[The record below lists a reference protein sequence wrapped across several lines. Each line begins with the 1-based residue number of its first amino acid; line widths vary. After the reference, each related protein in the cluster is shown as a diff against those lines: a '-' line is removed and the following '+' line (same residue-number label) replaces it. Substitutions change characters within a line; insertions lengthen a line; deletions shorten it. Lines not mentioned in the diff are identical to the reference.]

1 MIDRMTLV
9 SDPRR
14 LTIKQAVTETQSSES
29 TIKRRLLGGAFPDAR
44 QDTDGRWLI
53 PVTDLVA
60 AGLRPGKRAKPDPL
74 PTQVTQLENLHAENV
89 DLRTRLA
96 VAEAVA
102 GERERI
108 IGVQERMLRML
119 EAGQAV
125 PAVESPYLDPV
136 PAIQGQPRAKQSPGA
151 IDKRRWLWRWRRVV
165 RLHQDATS
173 SL

>member
-1 MIDRMTLV
+1 MIDCMTSV

-74 PTQVTQLENLHAENV
+74 PTQLIQLENLHAENA

-96 VAEAVA
+96 VAEAVS

-119 EAGQAV
+119 EAGQ
-125 PAVESPYLDPV
+125 PV
-136 PAIQGQPRAKQSPGA
+136 PAAEPASAAPVPLAQLQPQAEQVPRAPEG
-151 IDKRRWLWRWRRVV
+151 RGWLRRWRRM
-165 RLHQDATS
+165 A
-173 SL
+173 

>member
-1 MIDRMTLV
+1 MIDCMTPV

-74 PTQVTQLENLHAENV
+74 PTQLIQLENLHAENA
-89 DLRTRLA
+89 DLRSRLA
-96 VAEAVA
+96 VAEAVS

-119 EAGQAV
+119 EAGRTVSAAE
-125 PAVESPYLDPV
+125 PASAAPV
-136 PAIQGQPRAKQSPGA
+136 PVAQRQPQAEQPPRATEG
-151 IDKRRWLWRWRRVV
+151 RGWLRWWRRM
-165 RLHQDATS
+165 A
-173 SL
+173 

>member
-1 MIDRMTLV
+1 MIDPMAPV

-14 LTIKQAVTETQSSES
+14 LTIKQAVIETQSSES

-74 PTQVTQLENLHAENV
+74 PTQLIQLENLHAENV
-89 DLRTRLA
+89 ELRTRLA

-102 GERERI
+102 GERDRV

-119 EAGQAV
+119 EAGQ
-125 PAVESPYLDPV
+125 PV
-136 PAIQGQPRAKQSPGA
+136 PAAEPTSAAPVPLAQLQPQSEQPPRATDG
-151 IDKRRWLWRWRRVV
+151 RGWLRRWRRM
-165 RLHQDATS
+165 A
-173 SL
+173 

>member
-1 MIDRMTLV
+1 
-9 SDPRR
+9 
-14 LTIKQAVTETQSSES
+14 
-29 TIKRRLLGGAFPDAR
+29 LLGGAFPDAR

-74 PTQVTQLENLHAENV
+74 PTQLTQLENLHAENV

-119 EAGQAV
+119 EAGQPV
-125 PAVESPYLDPV
+125 PAVEPPYLDTV
-136 PAIQGQPRAKQSPGA
+136 PAIQGRAEQSPGV
-151 IDKRRWLWRWRRVV
+151 IDKRRWLRRWRRVV
-165 RLHQDATS
+165 RLHQDATA

>member
-1 MIDRMTLV
+1 MPSP
-9 SDPRR
+9 SDSRQ

-29 TIKRRLLGGAFPDAR
+29 TIKRRLLGGAFPHAG

-74 PTQVTQLENLHAENV
+74 PTQLIQLENLHAENAE
-89 DLRTRLA
+89 LRTRLA

-108 IGVQERMLRML
+108 IAVQEQMLCML
-119 EAGQAV
+119 EAGQSV
-125 PAVESPYLDPV
+125 PAAERASTAPV
-136 PAIQGQPRAKQSPGA
+136 PIAQRQPQAEQPPRATEG
-151 IDKRRWLWRWRRVV
+151 RGWLRRWRRM
-165 RLHQDATS
+165 A
-173 SL
+173 

>member
-1 MIDRMTLV
+1 MAPV

-14 LTIKQAVTETQSSES
+14 LTIKQAVIETQSSES
-29 TIKRRLLGGAFPDAR
+29 TIKRRLLGGAFPDAG

-74 PTQVTQLENLHAENV
+74 PTQLTQLENLHAENV

-119 EAGQAV
+119 EAGRTL
-125 PAVESPYLDPV
+125 PAAEPASAAPV
-136 PAIQGQPRAKQSPGA
+136 PVAQLQPQAGQSPRAADG
-151 IDKRRWLWRWRRVV
+151 RGRLRRWRRVV

>member
-1 MIDRMTLV
+1 MPSP
-9 SDPRR
+9 SDSRQ

-29 TIKRRLLGGAFPDAR
+29 TIKRRLLGGAFPHAG

-74 PTQVTQLENLHAENV
+74 PTQLIQLENLHAENAE
-89 DLRTRLA
+89 LRTRLA

-108 IGVQERMLRML
+108 IAVQERMLCML
-119 EAGQAV
+119 EAGQ
-125 PAVESPYLDPV
+125 PV
-136 PAIQGQPRAKQSPGA
+136 PAAEPAFTAPVPIAQRQPQAEQPPRATEG
-151 IDKRRWLWRWRRVV
+151 RGWLRRWRRM
-165 RLHQDATS
+165 A
-173 SL
+173 

>member
-1 MIDRMTLV
+1 MIDPMASV

-14 LTIKQAVTETQSSES
+14 LTIKQAVIETQSSES
-29 TIKRRLLGGAFPDAR
+29 TIKRRLLGGAFPHAG

-74 PTQVTQLENLHAENV
+74 PTQLIQLENLHAENA

-102 GERERI
+102 GERDRI

-119 EAGQAV
+119 ETG
-125 PAVESPYLDPV
+125 PV
-136 PAIQGQPRAKQSPGA
+136 PAAEPASAAPIPPVAQLQPQAEQPPRATEG
-151 IDKRRWLWRWRRVV
+151 RGWLRRWRRM
-165 RLHQDATS
+165 A
-173 SL
+173 

>member
-1 MIDRMTLV
+1 MTSV

-29 TIKRRLLGGAFPDAR
+29 TIKRRLLGGAFPHAG

-53 PVTDLVA
+53 PVTDLVT

-74 PTQVTQLENLHAENV
+74 PTQLIQLENLHAENA

-96 VAEAVA
+96 VAEAVS

-119 EAGQAV
+119 EAGRTE
-125 PAVESPYLDPV
+125 PAPV
-136 PAIQGQPRAKQSPGA
+136 DAAPVVRLEPHAEQPPPATSGPG
-151 IDKRRWLWRWRRVV
+151 WLRRWRRAA
-165 RLHQDATS
+165 H
-173 SL
+173 

>member
-1 MIDRMTLV
+1 MIDCMTPV

-74 PTQVTQLENLHAENV
+74 PTQLIQLENLHAENA

-96 VAEAVA
+96 VAEAVS

-119 EAGQAV
+119 EAAAE
-125 PAVESPYLDPV
+125 PASAAPV
-136 PAIQGQPRAKQSPGA
+136 PIAQLQPQAGQPPRAADG
-151 IDKRRWLWRWRRVV
+151 RGWLRRWRRM
-165 RLHQDATS
+165 A
-173 SL
+173 

>member
-1 MIDRMTLV
+1 MIDCMTPV

-74 PTQVTQLENLHAENV
+74 PTQLIQLENLHAENA

-96 VAEAVA
+96 VAEAVS

-119 EAGQAV
+119 EAGRTVSAAE
-125 PAVESPYLDPV
+125 PASAAPV
-136 PAIQGQPRAKQSPGA
+136 PVAQLQPQAEQPPRATEG
-151 IDKRRWLWRWRRVV
+151 RGWLRRWRRM
-165 RLHQDATS
+165 A
-173 SL
+173 

>member
-1 MIDRMTLV
+1 MIDCMTPV

-74 PTQVTQLENLHAENV
+74 PTQLIQLENLHAENA

-96 VAEAVA
+96 VAEAVS

-119 EAGQAV
+119 EAAAE
-125 PAVESPYLDPV
+125 PASAAPV
-136 PAIQGQPRAKQSPGA
+136 PIAQLQPQAGQSPRAAAG
-151 IDKRRWLWRWRRVV
+151 RGWLRRWRRM
-165 RLHQDATS
+165 A
-173 SL
+173 